1 MKKLYYR
8 LYQRGKAEDGQ
19 SMLEFVLVLP
29 AFMLLLALVLDFGWL
44 FYTQLGVENSARNA
58 ARIACVEY
66 TRVAY
71 DQSAKRP
78 DVEYSPTGVATS
90 FSKTY
95 ELSQYD
101 NYLTDENVSVEDE
114 NCPLTDQEKRILYQ
128 VKSSVPS
135 NFTDVKVT
143 IAYSYDKEFLTDP
156 SVAEYKVSNRSNGD
170 VSVLVTGTHHAISP
184 LVNWDAEPGQS
195 RMTRTLR
202 CKSVYKVEAN
212 SIVEQPTV
220 GH

>member
-29 AFMLLLALVLDFGWL
+29 VFMLLLALVLDFGWL

-114 NCPLTDQEKRILYQ
+114 NCPLTDQEKEYCIRSSHPYRQILRMSRLLLLIRTT
-128 VKSSVPS
+128 KSSLLIRPLQ
-135 NFTDVKVT
+135 NIRCQ
-143 IAYSYDKEFLTDP
+143 IAQTEMFPFLLPALT
-156 SVAEYKVSNRSNGD
+156 
-170 VSVLVTGTHHAISP
+170 T
-184 LVNWDAEPGQS
+184 Q
-195 RMTRTLR
+195 
-202 CKSVYKVEAN
+202 
-212 SIVEQPTV
+212 
-220 GH
+220 

>member
-29 AFMLLLALVLDFGWL
+29 VFMLLLALVLDFGWL

-66 TRVAY
+66 TH
-71 DQSAKRP
+71 
-78 DVEYSPTGVATS
+78 VEYSPTGVATS

>member
-29 AFMLLLALVLDFGWL
+29 VFLLLLAMTFDFGWL

-78 DVEYSPTGVATS
+78 DFEYSPTGVATS

-101 NYLTDENVSVEDE
+101 NYLTYENVSVEDE

-170 VSVLVTGTHHAISP
+170 VTVIVSGKHHAITPIVS
-184 LVNWDAEPGQS
+184 WAGGDGGTSME
-195 RMTRTLR
+195 RDIK
-202 CKSVYKVEAN
+202 CKSVYKVE
-212 SIVEQPTV
+212 PMM
-220 GH
+220 

>member
-1 MKKLYYR
+1 
-8 LYQRGKAEDGQ
+8 
-19 SMLEFVLVLP
+19 MLEFVLVLP
-29 AFMLLLALVLDFGWL
+29 VFMLLLAMTFDFGWL

-78 DVEYSPTGVATS
+78 DFEYSPTGVATS

-156 SVAEYKVSNRSNGD
+156 PVAEYKVSNRSNGD
-170 VSVLVTGTHHAISP
+170 VSVLVSGTHHAITP
-184 LVNWDAEPGQS
+184 LVSWAGGDGGTSMERNIK
-195 RMTRTLR
+195 
-202 CKSVYKVEAN
+202 CKSVYKVE
-212 SIVEQPTV
+212 PMM
-220 GH
+220 

>member
-8 LYQRGKAEDGQ
+8 IYQRGKAEDGQ

-29 AFMLLLALVLDFGWL
+29 VFMLLLALILDFGWL

-58 ARIACVEY
+58 ARVACVEY

-78 DVEYSPTGVATS
+78 DVEYDAAGTATS
-90 FSKTY
+90 FNKTY
-95 ELSQYD
+95 DLEQYG
-101 NYLTDENVSVEDE
+101 NYLDGTDASDDDE

-128 VKSSVPS
+128 VKASVPS

-156 SVAEYKVSNRSNGD
+156 SVAEYKVTNRSNGD

-184 LVNWDAEPGQS
+184 LVNWDVKPGES

-202 CKSVYKVEAN
+202 CKAVYKVEAN
-212 SIVEQPTV
+212 NS
-220 GH
+220 GD

>member
-1 MKKLYYR
+1 
-8 LYQRGKAEDGQ
+8 
-19 SMLEFVLVLP
+19 MLEFVLVLP
-29 AFMLLLALVLDFGWL
+29 VFMLLLAMTFDFGWL

-78 DVEYSPTGVATS
+78 DFEYSPTGVATS

-156 SVAEYKVSNRSNGD
+156 PVAEYKVSNRSNGD
-170 VSVLVTGTHHAISP
+170 VSVLVTGTHHAITP
-184 LVNWDAEPGQS
+184 LVSWAGGDGGTSMERNIK
-195 RMTRTLR
+195 
-202 CKSVYKVEAN
+202 CKSVYKVE
-212 SIVEQPTV
+212 PMM
-220 GH
+220 

>member
-29 AFMLLLALVLDFGWL
+29 VFLLLLAMTFDFGWL

-78 DVEYSPTGVATS
+78 DFEYFPTGVATS

-101 NYLTDENVSVEDE
+101 NYLTYENVSVEDE

-170 VSVLVTGTHHAISP
+170 VTVIVSGKHHAITPIVS
-184 LVNWDAEPGQS
+184 WAGGDGGTSME
-195 RMTRTLR
+195 RDIK
-202 CKSVYKVEAN
+202 CKSVYKVE
-212 SIVEQPTV
+212 PMM
-220 GH
+220 

>member
-29 AFMLLLALVLDFGWL
+29 VFMLLLALVLDFGWL

-156 SVAEYKVSNRSNGD
+156 PVAEYKVSNRSNGD
-170 VSVLVTGTHHAISP
+170 VSVLVTGTHHAITP
-184 LVNWDAEPGQS
+184 LVSWAGGDGGTSMERNIK
-195 RMTRTLR
+195 
-202 CKSVYKVEAN
+202 CKSVYKVE
-212 SIVEQPTV
+212 PMM
-220 GH
+220 